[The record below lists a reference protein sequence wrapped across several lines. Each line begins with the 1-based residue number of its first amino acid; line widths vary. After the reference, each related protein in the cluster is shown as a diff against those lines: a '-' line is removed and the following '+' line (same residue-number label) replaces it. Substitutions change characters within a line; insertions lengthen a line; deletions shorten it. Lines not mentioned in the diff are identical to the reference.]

1 MAQQFEIYKCE
12 LCGNIVEVLHAGDGP
27 LACCGKPM
35 KLMAIRVTSS
45 EMGID
50 EPTIKEARQSPKKMK
65 STIIESRT
73 A

>member
-1 MAQQFEIYKCE
+1 MTTIE
-12 LCGNIVEVLHAGDGP
+12 LSTIMPTPMTRPPSDRTLKE
-27 LACCGKPM
+27 KPM